1 MVKKS
6 NTPIWP
12 CPALIRAARGLVGID
27 QATLAGRAG
36 VSRHAVMSLEGHEG
50 EEMDYRRVEV
60 LRKLQAALEKEF
72 GIEFLHP
79 GRAGMGV
86 RFRSPDR

>member
-1 MVKKS
+1 MVKNS
-6 NTPIWP
+6 SEPIWP
-12 CPALIRAARGLVGID
+12 HPALIRAARGLVGID
-27 QATLAGRAG
+27 QATLAAHAD

-50 EEMDYRRVEV
+50 EEMDYRRLEV
-60 LRKLQAALEKEF
+60 LRKVQAALETKF
-72 GIEFLHP
+72 GIEFLHR